1 MVLAPDLLDA
11 FVSPALIWTRPDFV
25 HMGDAGRS
33 DQRQRA
39 ADGID
44 PTRRSGGRGDS
55 YHAVPV
61 RTPVDPATRRKIL
74 DEVRKCGDAK
84 ARAVENA
91 ARSQDFLLRHRR
103 LAGGIA
109 VDTSAL
115 MAIVQERQKGMA
127 ALPASISRKLI
138 WK

>member
-1 MVLAPDLLDA
+1 
-11 FVSPALIWTRPDFV
+11 
-25 HMGDAGRS
+25 
-33 DQRQRA
+33 
-39 ADGID
+39 
-44 PTRRSGGRGDS
+44 
-55 YHAVPV
+55 VPV

-115 MAIVQERQKGMA
+115 MAIVLGEAEGDGCIAGVDFSKTDLES
-127 ALPASISRKLI
+127 AL
-138 WK
+138 